1 MMLHIQL
8 VALALAAT
16 TLAASGCGS
25 SKSTSTTTSTA
36 AAAASTSTASTPTA
50 STPTTGQATTTS
62 EPGGALTREELIIK
76 ANVICA
82 HANVQLAPISI
93 LVPKDFALLMPKVAA
108 YNRAAATELGKLVP
122 PASLASDWH
131 QVIAAINKVAANSD
145 LIAKYAASNKIAA
158 ATPVYREA
166 AKAQA
171 QVIAVTKR
179 DGIKECNRI

>member
-25 SKSTSTTTSTA
+25 SKATSTTTSTA
-36 AAAASTSTASTPTA
+36 AAASSTSTASTPT
-50 STPTTGQATTTS
+50 TEQATTTS
-62 EPGGALTREELIIK
+62 EPGGALTREELIAK

-82 HANVQLAPISI
+82 HANVQLAPISV
-93 LVPKDFALLMPKVAA
+93 LVPSDIVRVTPLVAA
-108 YNRAAATELGKLVP
+108 YNRAAATELGKLMP

-131 QVIAAINKVAANSD
+131 LIVANVNKVADNLDIMARH
-145 LIAKYAASNKIAA
+145 APKNKLAT
-158 ATPVYREA
+158 ATPAYRSA
-166 AKAQA
+166 AKAQE
-171 QVIAVTKR
+171 QVGVITKR